1 MYKRNNVK
9 ILGIIENMTSFTSGD
24 GVEHFIFGKGGA
36 KKIAN
41 QFNIEL
47 LAQIPIN
54 IEIQKKSDEGTPFLE
69 MYKNDS
75 INKVFDEMIRSIIKN
90 I

>member
-1 MYKRNNVK
+1 
-9 ILGIIENMTSFTSGD
+9 MTSFTSGD
-24 GVEHFIFGKGGA
+24 GVEHFIFGKDGG

-47 LAQIPIN
+47 LGQIPIS

-69 MYKNDS
+69 IHKNNS
-75 INKVFDEMIRSIIKN
+75 TSKIFDEITRNIIKN